1 MVNRLSSLLFSSS
14 ISKDDYKRGQAL
26 LIVVLVIVVALTVGL
41 SISLRTT
48 TNLRIANESESSERA
63 FTAAE
68 AGIERALVSNT
79 SIPNT
84 AFENDTSYQTDV
96 TTLSG
101 AAFNL
106 NNGFIVRKD
115 QSVDVWLSNYP
126 DYSSPWSGNLDVNW
140 GRAGDTCSPSESS
153 NTQAALEVVVISGTL
168 VNPLSSSYLL
178 DPCSPRSS
186 NNNFNFIS
194 TAGDT
199 FGGRTY
205 AQKYTIP
212 VNSGLVMRIIPLYAE
227 TFIGVQKGAPDP
239 NLPGQ
244 GTLITSTGTAENT
257 TRKIVSFRGHPTL
270 PTELFPFVFFV
281 PK

>member
-1 MVNRLSSLLFSSS
+1 MANRFLRSLLGGS
-14 ISKDDYKRGQAL
+14 INKMDCQRGQAL

-68 AGIERALVSNT
+68 AGIERALVSNL

-84 AFENDTSYQTDV
+84 TFENNTFYQTDV
-96 TTLSG
+96 STLSG
-101 AAFNL
+101 PSFNL

-115 QSVDVWLSNYP
+115 QAVDVWLSNYS
-126 DYSSPWSGNLDVNW
+126 DYTSRWSGNLDVNW
-140 GRAGDTCSPSESS
+140 GSAGDTCSPSESS
-153 NTQAALEVVVISGTL
+153 NTQAALEVVVASGTL
-168 VNPLSSSYLL
+168 ANPVSASYLL
-178 DPCSPRSS
+178 DPCSSRSS
-186 NNNFNFIS
+186 NNNFDYIS

-199 FGGRTY
+199 INGITY
-205 AQKYTIP
+205 ASKYTIP
-212 VNSGLVMRIIPLYAE
+212 INSGLIMRIIPLYAE
-227 TFIGVQKGAPDP
+227 TLIGVQKGASDP

-244 GTLITSTGTAENT
+244 GTLYTSTGTSENT
-257 TRKIVSFRGHPTL
+257 TRKIVSFRGYPKL